1 MAANQKG
8 TELFAHQDLKGLVAH
23 YTADATLMFPGMDVI
38 QGRDGEGVC
47 LCVCDVCVCQCSSLQ
62 SRHSVPFFIII
73 VLLMCSRTLCPLD

>member
-8 TELFAHQDLKGLVAH
+8 TKLFAHQDLKGLVAH

-47 LCVCDVCVCQCSSLQ
+47 LCVCDVCGVYVCVSVLAYSPGTVYPSLQ
-62 SRHSVPFFIII
+62 
-73 VLLMCSRTLCPLD
+73 